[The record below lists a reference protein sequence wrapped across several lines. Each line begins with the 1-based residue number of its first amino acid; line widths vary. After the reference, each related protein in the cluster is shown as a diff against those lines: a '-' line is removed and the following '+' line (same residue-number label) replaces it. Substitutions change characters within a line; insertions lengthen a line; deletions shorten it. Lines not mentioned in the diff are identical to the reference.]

1 MIRRP
6 PRSTRTDTLF
16 PYTTLF
22 RSQQRW
28 ILQRDRILQ
37 QLAIG
42 LVEIGVPPFILPDD
56 TFAAPAIGPAVAAA
70 GLIRALFA
78 GVHLALATGRDLVA
92 YTEHRT
98 QILELTLRGCAIL
111 KLDVF
116 PFLVKIIWC
125 PAH

>member
-42 LVEIGVPPFILPDD
+42 LVEIGVPPFILPAE
-56 TFAAPAIGPAVAAA
+56 TFAAPDIGPAVAAA
-70 GLIRALFA
+70 GLIRALFE
-78 GVHLALATGRDLVA
+78 GEPLALAIGGDRVED
-92 YTEHRT
+92 TEQRT
-98 QILELTLRGCAIL
+98 QIIEMTLRG
-111 KLDVF
+111 
-116 PFLVKIIWC
+116 
-125 PAH
+125 